1 MIIMCLIC
9 LFIFGNYICF
19 TCYLPLRYPYLA
31 HAMFGLSEQ
40 VGIFLGLSIH
50 DTSQVMAAALTYRE
64 AFDDEVALKTA
75 AVTKLTRNVFLATV
89 IPALA
94 WHSRTT
100 TTASSSSSSSSSS
113 SEKQGSCKTAAAGFT
128 LSTLKKCLPLFV
140 LGFIATACVRSFG
153 DSMLEAGKPA
163 FGLFNKDEWKGISDT
178 IGNKLGGRYLLGT
191 AMAGVGLSTSI
202 ANIKQGGLG
211 MRPFIVGSSGA
222 LVVGATG
229 MMSVKLLDHFHMFT
243 TNSTSTGKNHDK

>member
-100 TTASSSSSSSSSS
+100 TTASSSSSSSLSSS
-113 SEKQGSCKTAAAGFT
+113 FPVVIVVQTPVFGF
-128 LSTLKKCLPLFV
+128 PV
-140 LGFIATACVRSFG
+140 
-153 DSMLEAGKPA
+153 EAK
-163 FGLFNKDEWKGISDT
+163 FF
-178 IGNKLGGRYLLGT
+178 
-191 AMAGVGLSTSI
+191 
-202 ANIKQGGLG
+202 Q
-211 MRPFIVGSSGA
+211 
-222 LVVGATG
+222 
-229 MMSVKLLDHFHMFT
+229 
-243 TNSTSTGKNHDK
+243 